1 MQPHLQL
8 PTLLAS
14 TPSLPPHQPQ
24 ALHCEQNRFG
34 VLPVGPY
41 LCGLR
46 ELLLGWDQA
55 LRSPAALHAAARLSR
70 LVLWRTAL
78 HDAPMDPVIDLPV
91 EAGEALVETLAAM
104 PALRRVD
111 DNMKHPGTFVHG
123 LCMGA
128 GLCMGLQGQA
138 QRLPAGKLHFAMLH
152 VLRVVAH
159 CTRTTSRRLPATST
173 IDLLLCAS
181 GIPAG
186 SYLLWPA
193 VAQAM
198 WRMGQRCPHLQLGV
212 LQSKSIGWGMSRLRK
227 AEEEEEE
234 EQQQQEGEEREG
246 QEEQ

>member
-55 LRSPAALHAAARLSR
+55 LRSPAALHAATRLSR

-138 QRLPAGKLHFAMLH
+138 T
-152 VLRVVAH
+152 V
-159 CTRTTSRRLPATST
+159 
-173 IDLLLCAS
+173 AS
-181 GIPAG
+181 G
-186 SYLLWPA
+186 
-193 VAQAM
+193 QAPLCHAACVVSCCTLH
-198 WRMGQRCPHLQLGV
+198 QDHLQALACH
-212 LQSKSIGWGMSRLRK
+212 IHN
-227 AEEEEEE
+227 
-234 EQQQQEGEEREG
+234 
-246 QEEQ
+246 